1 MENNNLVDSMRESI
15 LNDNISK
22 IDSDSIND
30 LLSKGL
36 QSVRDINIPIVGCII
51 QISTS
56 ISDTMFMKKCLKF
69 LKGISDIPKEK
80 RYEFIGDLSV
90 RNQEDAAELIL
101 SIINK
106 LDHPQKIELIC
117 KLFKAKVF
125 DEISIDDFIRL
136 SFMIEKCP
144 YIDLLYLREYE
155 KPNYIPGSTELL
167 SSAGLI
173 EKTIYDF
180 GGAEGG
186 GCDKY
191 SLTNL
196 GKILLRLSYRYR
208 LET

>member
-1 MENNNLVDSMRESI
+1 MENNNLVESMRESI
-15 LNDNISK
+15 LDDNISK
-22 IDSDSIND
+22 IDSGSIND

-36 QSVRDINIPIVGCII
+36 KSVSDINLPIVGCII
-51 QISTS
+51 KISTS

-69 LKGISDIPKEK
+69 LKGISDIPKED
-80 RYEFIGDLSV
+80 RYEFIGDLSA
-90 RNQEDAAELIL
+90 RNQENAAELIL

-117 KLFKAKVF
+117 KLFKARVF
-125 DEISIDDFIRL
+125 KEISIDDFIRL

-155 KPNYIPGSTELL
+155 EPNYIPGSTELL
-167 SSAGLI
+167 SSAGFI

-180 GGAEGG
+180 GSAEDG

-196 GKILLRLSYRYR
+196 GKTLLKYII
-208 LET
+208 

>member
-101 SIINK
+101 SIIKK
-106 LDHPQKIELIC
+106 L
-117 KLFKAKVF
+117 V
-125 DEISIDDFIRL
+125 
-136 SFMIEKCP
+136 
-144 YIDLLYLREYE
+144 
-155 KPNYIPGSTELL
+155 
-167 SSAGLI
+167 GLVI
-173 EKTIYDF
+173 L
-180 GGAEGG
+180 G
-186 GCDKY
+186 
-191 SLTNL
+191 LT
-196 GKILLRLSYRYR
+196 Y
-208 LET
+208 